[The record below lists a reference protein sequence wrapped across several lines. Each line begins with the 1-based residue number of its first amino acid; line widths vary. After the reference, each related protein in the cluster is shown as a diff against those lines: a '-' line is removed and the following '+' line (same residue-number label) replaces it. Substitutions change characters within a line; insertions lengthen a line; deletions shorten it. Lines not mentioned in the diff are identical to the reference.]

1 MIHSCLRDLNH
12 PFDQR
17 LETGR
22 LPEDATQAGTVSAST
37 ATRCR
42 DVGRRLAGLDFD
54 IFRQVRWRQLA
65 LAWRDDLNGPQH
77 NALQ

>member
-1 MIHSCLRDLNH
+1 LRDLNH

-37 ATRCR
+37 ATCR
-42 DVGRRLAGLDFD
+42 DAGRRLTGFDFE
-54 IFRQVRWRQLA
+54 IRASGSSITRAVRQSEAQRSG
-65 LAWRDDLNGPQH
+65 DLNVAQH